1 MQEKMVNS
9 VDDDNQNVDDDEKDH
24 SNKVT
29 IMLQNNTLDDTRWGC
44 AVPSSDRGPQ
54 HQYP

>member
-29 IMLQNNTLDDTRWGC
+29 IMLQINTLD
-44 AVPSSDRGPQ
+44 
-54 HQYP
+54 